1 MAKERLSL
9 YFDTDIPSERRM
21 WEYICK
27 DGKNRKSRNVKI
39 ALEMILEGISIKPA
53 VVDNKDE
60 SKNNENGKLVT
71 EDNTVISTNDANDI
85 GDEELPF

>member
-1 MAKERLSL
+1 MSKERLSL

-39 ALEMILEGISIKPA
+39 ALEMILEGISIKPL
-53 VVDNKDE
+53 VDDNKYE
-60 SKNNENGKLVT
+60 NNNENDKLVI